1 MGAVALAPART
12 ATAAE
17 LAARGA
23 VIRIVVEGLAAE
35 RVDLTAPRDVATDL
49 RAALAWRIDAMRA
62 QLAAEVRTGLRATP
76 VAVPGLVLPLAPR
89 CTWRGWR
96 EQYGCK
102 VFVTLT
108 AQRPEPGLCASCGE
122 ENPHETGDC
131 ALCNAARVAALRAEG
146 RIGAPT
152 PLPARAYPTEAAWRA
167 AVFAEAVGVRP
178 DPLPPP
184 RTPAPW
190 TCRVCGARIEGLW
203 PDPDLEC
210 GPCEM
215 RRASVLSTA
224 KLGGATP

>member
-12 ATAAE
+12 ATYAE

-23 VIRIVVEGLAAE
+23 VVGIVVEGLAAE
-35 RVDLTAPRDVATDL
+35 RVDLTAPRDVAADL

-62 QLAAEVRTGLRATP
+62 QLAAEVRTGLRATL
-76 VAVPGLVLPLAPR
+76 VAVPGLVPPLAPR

-96 EQYGCK
+96 EQYGRK
-102 VFVTLT
+102 VFVTLE
-108 AQRPEPGLCASCGE
+108 AQRPVPGMCASCGE
-122 ENPHETGDC
+122 DLPGETGDC
-131 ALCNAARVAALRAEG
+131 MLCCAARVAALRAEG
-146 RIGAPT
+146 RIGASTPT
-152 PLPARAYPTEAAWRA
+152 PARDYPTEAAWRA
-167 AVFAEAVGVRP
+167 ELVAAAGARP
-178 DPLPPP
+178 DPLPPCA
-184 RTPAPW
+184 PAPW
-190 TCRVCGARIEGLW
+190 TCRVCGARVEGLW